1 MNQQMIMKLRKLQK
15 EMQETQAMIESTCFN
30 GSVKGVVSVEVMGT
44 KEIKSVQ
51 IDPNFSI
58 EDEDDKEVFNDALV
72 AACNEAY
79 KKIEKFTEEHM
90 GKYAALAGGGL
101 F

>member
-15 EMQETQAMIESTCFN
+15 EMQDTQVMIESSVFS
-30 GSVKGVVSVEVMGT
+30 GSVSGVVSVEVLGN
-44 KEIKSVQ
+44 KQIKSVK

-58 EDEDDKEVFNDALV
+58 EDEDDKEVFSDALI
-72 AACNEAY
+72 ASCNQAY
-79 KKIEKFTEEHM
+79 EKIEKFTEEHM